1 MACVKG
7 FPDCGDPHFLAEWVK
22 ECSPLRPAVA
32 NDFFYSNSTFCE
44 ETLMA
49 DNKRCAHP
57 SCTCPAAADSKYCYR
72 MRGHGRRRMSIAG
85 AGMRAAAVTFTS
97 Q

>member
-7 FPDCGDPHFLAEWVK
+7 IPDCGDPHFLAVWVK

-32 NDFFYSNSTFCE
+32 SDFFYSNSTFCE

-57 SCTCPAAADSKYCYR
+57 SCTCPAAADSKYCSTECAAMEKTPDVDCR
-72 MRGHGRRRMSIAG
+72 CGHAG
-85 AGMRAAAVTFTS
+85 CGGKTH
-97 Q
+97 